1 MPDNVKARAAL
12 ASHSSTYN
20 IQVEPMLA
28 ESVVSRLP
36 KVSLSEYGWVFGAT
50 NRRSAREFC
59 GLTKWLISFSGTII
73 TSYVFYESIISAIF
87 ITLLVTLDNK

>member
-36 KVSLSEYGWVFGAT
+36 KVS
-50 NRRSAREFC
+50 
-59 GLTKWLISFSGTII
+59 I
-73 TSYVFYESIISAIF
+73 YEDEAA
-87 ITLLVTLDNK
+87 N